1 MPFCSVF
8 LEHFFLPPSPC
19 SVPKLF
25 LIIRVQT
32 QITMRNEAIAMS
44 NIAFAMF
51 GWMGGFTTFVLVLC
65 SINTLL
71 LLQLFAE
78 FLQDPE
84 SSSIVEFASPNNAT
98 VPASISTCSAPLSHL
113 PSLSLSLANWTIL
126 WHAPFFSGGGYCSE
140 AWSYYYLLQAMG
152 ADVRVVQHGDG
163 VDNIYASQMNHD
175 QKHAA
180 AASHRPI
187 NRRIISICH
196 SEPGAWSAPSPRFQ
210 TSRCPHPL
218 AEVAVGRTMFETDRL
233 PHGWAER
240 LLHMHR
246 VRVFSALSPL
256 LYPPSFAHTSTQDR
270 CGFQPRFITAY
281 SLRRATMR
289 WPRGFEC
296 YLRL

>member
-1 MPFCSVF
+1 
-8 LEHFFLPPSPC
+8 
-19 SVPKLF
+19 
-25 LIIRVQT
+25 
-32 QITMRNEAIAMS
+32 MS
-44 NIAFAMF
+44 NIGFAMF